1 MITKCPKCSFSQPK
15 DKFCAN
21 CGVDIE
27 LFEPQRSPLHKQIFK
42 NTTVQIITL
51 MALIAAM
58 ISLIYARHSPNTNT
72 PQSPIAETSSET
84 PNTFNQEETQSPRRN
99 QDQTLQTT
107 KKERPSPTEVS
118 ITNPPPKES
127 ASLSNK
133 QMQRGSPEPTYDG
146 ANLNQKPSVT
156 APAPTSE
163 LGQEAAPPPSNKR
176 RTFHVRFA
184 EIPQMLLND
193 TIFKNSPSE
202 DGGNSMRVGA
212 YPLETPLSTLTQKI
226 TGLSFL
232 PGTRSRNLPIPFD
245 DPISFQFT
253 HSSEGEEYGLLLR
266 FYPQINNNDVNLDL
280 EGHIHLRSPSN
291 EPIINSALQGSFA
304 IPKNHILVIELI
316 LPPTP
321 INKIDMNALSN
332 SPLSI
337 MNQADFLED
346 QTSLVILVE
355 IR

>member
-1 MITKCPKCSFSQPK
+1 MITKCPKCGFSQPK

-27 LFEPQRSPLHKQIFK
+27 LFEPQKSPLHKQIFK

-51 MALIAAM
+51 MVLIATAM
-58 ISLIYARHSPNTNT
+58 SIIYARHSPNAKT
-72 PQSPIAETSSET
+72 PQGPIAETSSET
-84 PNTFNQEETQSPRRN
+84 PTFNQEEAQSSRRN
-99 QDQTLQTT
+99 QAQTPQTLQTN
-107 KKERPSPTEVS
+107 KIERPSPSEVS
-118 ITNPPPKES
+118 IANPFPKENV
-127 ASLSNK
+127 SLSNK
-133 QMQRGSPEPTYDG
+133 RMQRGSPKTTDR
-146 ANLNQKPSVT
+146 ANLNQKPLAT
-156 APAPTSE
+156 ATSPAE
-163 LGQEAAPPPSNKR
+163 LNQEAPPPSNKR

-184 EIPQMLLND
+184 EIPQMVLND
-193 TIFKNSPSE
+193 TIFKNSLLE
-202 DGGNSMRVGA
+202 DGGSSMRAGV
-212 YPLETPLSTLTQKI
+212 YPLETRLSTITKKI

-266 FYPQINNNDVNLDL
+266 FYPQINNNDVNLEL
-280 EGHIHLRSPSN
+280 EGHLHLRSPSN
-291 EPIINSALQGSFA
+291 EPIINSALQGVFA

-321 INKIDMNALSN
+321 INEIDMNALSS

-337 MNQADFLED
+337 MNRTDFLDD
-346 QTSLVILVE
+346 QTSLVILVQ